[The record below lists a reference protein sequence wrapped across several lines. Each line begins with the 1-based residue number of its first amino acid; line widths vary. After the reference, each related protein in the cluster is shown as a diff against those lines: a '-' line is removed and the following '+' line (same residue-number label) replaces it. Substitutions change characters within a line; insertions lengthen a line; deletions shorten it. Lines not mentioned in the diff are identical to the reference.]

1 MFFSIHFQITENRL
15 RELFGEKGHITDVQL
30 KYTKDGVFRQFAFV
44 GYQSDAEADAA
55 VEHFNNTCIQTSR
68 LKVEICAALGADT
81 KPKAWSKYSTESS
94 AYKKLNEPHQNDEDK
109 DDGKAQKK
117 AVKTEKKKKK
127 NERLEEIYGE
137 HKDDPNFIE
146 FLKVH
151 GNANDIWD
159 NDLGLAAMKDDEAVA
174 PKADAKTKKTKTEIV
189 IANGNDDD
197 NEEDD
202 GSESD
207 SPDDKLANLEI
218 SDADYLKSLKNKKE
232 QPKTETKTK
241 KAKKET
247 EKNTDLLTIKIREIP
262 FNTKRQDVIK
272 FFKPV
277 RPFSIRLPTR
287 DHGFCYV
294 GFKSEKEF
302 KAAMLRN
309 RSFLKGKQL
318 LFTDFTEKN
327 KLSAERKV
335 AGKPADIEKTKPKIT
350 KNPKW
355 AKQEEALHN
364 EEDIS
369 ESGRI
374 FFRNLAYTVNEVQVQ
389 QMFEKYGPVTDCSL
403 PIDPVTRKIKGF
415 GTVTFVMPEN
425 AVQAFNELDGTV
437 FHGRLLH
444 LLPGKSK
451 EDDELDVST
460 EGLSYKQ
467 KKELL
472 QKKQAGSSHNWN
484 TLFMGA
490 DAVAESLARNYKTSK
505 EEILDTAGGGSS
517 AAVRLALGETELI
530 MEMRK
535 FLESNDVVLDV
546 FDRVPK
552 KRSKTVILAKNL
564 PANTVLSE
572 IQPLFAK
579 FGLLGRIVLPPSGVT
594 AIVEF
599 LEPSEA
605 KKAFSK
611 LAYSKFKDL
620 PLYLEWAP
628 ENTFKTAATTPMKM
642 DATTSSSADETK
654 PAKRLN
660 AFSKV
665 QPVARAGEREGEEE
679 SNDQIENE
687 SHVMNEDK
695 IEEEEDT
702 TDAET
707 GTTLF
712 LRNLNFTTREDAIRR
727 HFKHVGRIHHIQVA
741 MKKDPD
747 NPTNRISLGYGF
759 IQFKLHKDAEK
770 ALKTMQITNIE
781 GNSVELKRSD
791 RTLQ

>member
-1 MFFSIHFQITENRL
+1 M
-15 RELFGEKGHITDVQL
+15 RELFGKKGHITDIQL
-30 KYTKDGVFRQFAFV
+30 KYTKEGVFRQFAFV
-44 GYQSDAEADAA
+44 GYQSEAEAAAA
-55 VEHFNNTCIQTSR
+55 VDYFNDTCIQTSR
-68 LKVEICAALGADT
+68 LKVEICAALGAES

-94 AYKKLNEPHQNDEDK
+94 SYKKLHEPQDTAEQSEEAK
-109 DDGKAQKK
+109 KK
-117 AVKTEKKKKK
+117 AEKSKKKKK

-137 HKDDPNFIE
+137 HKDDPKFIE
-146 FLKVH
+146 FMQVH
-151 GNANDIWD
+151 GSTNDIWD
-159 NDLGLAAMKDDEAVA
+159 NDLGLATQKDEDIIPSESRAQKKIA
-174 PKADAKTKKTKTEIV
+174 KKFIATADASE
-189 IANGNDDD
+189 GGDDGDD
-197 NEEDD
+197 NDGTVED
-202 GSESD
+202 ESV
-207 SPDDKLANLEI
+207 KLANLEI
-218 SDADYLKSLKNKKE
+218 SDTDYLKSLMNKKE
-232 QPKTETKTK
+232 KSAKAAIKSADDATKTRK
-241 KAKKET
+241 I
-247 EKNTDLLTIKIREIP
+247 TDLFTIKIREIP
-262 FNTKRQDVIK
+262 FNTKRPDVIK

-287 DHGFCYV
+287 EHGFCYV
-294 GFKSEKEF
+294 GFKTEKEF
-302 KAAMLRN
+302 NAAMLRN

-327 KLSAERKV
+327 KLAADKKMAEKSND
-335 AGKPADIEKTKPKIT
+335 GEKEKPKIT
-350 KNPKW
+350 KNAKW

-374 FFRNLAYTVNEVQVQ
+374 FFRNLAYTVNEEQVQ
-389 QMFEKYGPVTDCSL
+389 QLFEKYGPVTDCSL
-403 PIDPVTRKIKGF
+403 PIDPITRKIKGF

-425 AVQAFNELDGTV
+425 AVQAFTELDGTV

-451 EDDELDVST
+451 DDDELDADA

-467 KKELL
+467 KKELQL
-472 QKKQAGSSHNWN
+472 KKTAGSSHNWN
-484 TLFMGA
+484 ALFMGA
-490 DAVAESLARNYKTSK
+490 DAVAESLARNYKTTK
-505 EEILDTAGGGSS
+505 ENVLDTAGGGSS

-546 FDRVPK
+546 FNHVPK
-552 KRSKTVILAKNL
+552 KRSKTVILVKNL
-564 PANTVLSE
+564 PANTLLME

-579 FGLLGRIVLPPSGVT
+579 FGLLGRVVLPPSGVT

-611 LAYSKFKDL
+611 LAYSKFKSL

-628 ENTFKTAATTPMKM
+628 ENTFKTTSTEPMKL
-642 DATTSSSADETK
+642 DATPVPADDVK

-665 QPVARAGEREGEEE
+665 PPAAAANDASTNDMETE
-679 SNDQIENE
+679 SY
-687 SHVMNEDK
+687 VLNEDK
-695 IEEEEDT
+695 AEREDARNDDEVDT
-702 TDAET
+702 TEPEA

-712 LRNLNFTTREDAIRR
+712 LRNLNFATREDAIRQ
-727 HFKHVGRIHHIQVA
+727 HFQHIGRIHHIQVA
-741 MKKDPD
+741 MKKDPE
-747 NPTNRISLGYGF
+747 NPKNRISLGYGF
-759 IQFKLHKDAEK
+759 IQFKLHKDTEK
-770 ALKTMQITNIE
+770 ALKTMQITSIE

>member
-1 MFFSIHFQITENRL
+1 M
-15 RELFGEKGHITDVQL
+15 RELFGKKGHITDIQL
-30 KYTKDGVFRQFAFV
+30 KYTKEGVFRQFAFV
-44 GYQSDAEADAA
+44 GYQSEAEAAAA
-55 VEHFNNTCIQTSR
+55 VEYFHDTCIQTSR
-68 LKVEICAALGADT
+68 LKVEICAALGADS

-94 AYKKLNEPHQNDEDK
+94 SFKKLNQPQGT
-109 DDGKAQKK
+109 DDGLEDAKSQKK
-117 AVKTEKKKKK
+117 AEKDKIKKKK
-127 NERLEEIYGE
+127 NERLDEIYGE
-137 HKDDPNFIE
+137 HKDDPKFIE
-146 FLKVH
+146 FMKVH

-159 NDLGLAAMKDDEAVA
+159 NDLGLATQKTEDIVPLESR
-174 PKADAKTKKTKTEIV
+174 AKTKTAKIEIV
-189 IANGNDDD
+189 AADVSDGDEDD
-197 NEEDD
+197 NDEA
-202 GSESD
+202 ESV
-207 SPDDKLANLEI
+207 KLANLEI
-218 SDADYLKSLKNKKE
+218 SDTDYLKSLKNK
-232 QPKTETKTK
+232 TEKPATKVAKSASSDATKTK
-241 KAKKET
+241 KI
-247 EKNTDLLTIKIREIP
+247 TDLFTIKIREIP

-287 DHGFCYV
+287 EHGFCYV
-294 GFKSEKEF
+294 GFKTEKEF
-302 KAAMLRN
+302 NAAMLRN

-327 KLSAERKV
+327 KLSAEK
-335 AGKPADIEKTKPKIT
+335 KSSDQSKDNEKAKPKII

-374 FFRNLAYTVNEVQVQ
+374 FFRNLAYTVNEEQVQ

-403 PIDPVTRKIKGF
+403 PIDPITRKIKGF

-425 AVQAFNELDGTV
+425 AMQAFNELDGTV

-444 LLPGKSK
+444 LLPAKSK
-451 EDDELDVST
+451 DDDELDADT

-467 KKELL
+467 KKELQL
-472 QKKQAGSSHNWN
+472 KKTASSSHNWN
-484 TLFMGA
+484 ALFMGA
-490 DAVAESLARNYKTSK
+490 DAVAESLARNYKTTK
-505 EEILDTAGGGSS
+505 EDVLDTAGGGSS
-517 AAVRLALGETELI
+517 AAVRLALGETEMI

-546 FDRVPK
+546 FNHVPK
-552 KRSKTVILAKNL
+552 KRSKTVILVKNL
-564 PANTVLSE
+564 PANTLLME

-579 FGLLGRIVLPPSGVT
+579 FGPLGRVVLPPSGVT

-611 LAYSKFKDL
+611 LAYSKFKSL

-628 ENTFKTAATTPMKM
+628 ENTFKTASTEPMKL
-642 DATTSSSADETK
+642 DAKAPPTDEAK

-665 QPVARAGEREGEEE
+665 QPAVTTSEMTSEAKTANEMGTE
-679 SNDQIENE
+679 SY
-687 SHVMNEDK
+687 VLNEDK
-695 IEEEEDT
+695 VEDEDEANDDEQDT
-702 TDAET
+702 SEPEA

-712 LRNLNFTTREDAIRR
+712 LRNLNFSTREDAIRQ

-741 MKKDPD
+741 MKKDPE
-747 NPTNRISLGYGF
+747 NPNNRISLGYGF
-759 IQFKLHKDAEK
+759 IQFKLHKDTEK
-770 ALKTMQITNIE
+770 ALKTMQITSIE